1 VSWNGTV
8 RCGWCYE
15 SGHNKRS
22 CPQLKEHVEQNPDSY
37 YAKIETRK
45 RANTK
50 KRRCTYCNLTGH
62 NRRTCERLANDQVA
76 WIDKAKTWR
85 LAWAE
90 WMAEAGI
97 GPGALVEVE
106 TGWSSKGIKLV
117 KGFSWA
123 SLNHEVQQTSY
134 PHQSVRMSVITKLGQ
149 GSGWTVALPRREGLV
164 GTEREG
170 GSKLF
175 NVVGPVKVTA
185 EQILALAPPWFV
197 KGTDGAMMK
206 EVFDKDRTHVDHYDN
221 GFES

>member
-1 VSWNGTV
+1 MSWNGTV

-37 YAKIETRK
+37 HAKIETRK

-85 LAWAE
+85 LAWAS
-90 WMAEAGI
+90 WMAELGLS
-97 GPGALVEVE
+97 PGALVEVE
-106 TGWSSKGIKLV
+106 TGWSSRGVKLV
-117 KGFSWA
+117 KGFVWT
-123 SLNHEVQQTSY
+123 SLNHEAQVTDY
-134 PHQSVRMSVITKLGQ
+134 PHQAVRVTDITKLHGSRGYIVPLPDHPELQ
-149 GSGWTVALPRREGLV
+149 GEASNKSNR
-164 GTEREG
+164 
-170 GSKLF
+170 LF
-175 NVVGPVKVTA
+175 NVIGPVATSA
-185 EQILALAPPWFV
+185 EQILAAAPAWFAQ
-197 KGTDGAMMK
+197 GTDGAHMK
-206 EVFDKDRTHVDHYDN
+206 NVFDKDRTHADHYDN